1 MERIIVAE
9 MTDYLL
15 HNNMITRH
23 QHGFLNRRSTAT
35 NILECLSDWTL
46 AIDNNQTRTVVYI
59 DFARAFDTVSRPK
72 LMTKLQ
78 GYGITGNLLQ
88 FISSFLHE
96 RNQKTRV
103 GQSVSNA
110 VQLTSGIVQGSCLGP
125 LLFLIYINDVTAIFD
140 ELVKP
145 KLFADD
151 LKLYTSVK
159 SNDDCKLLQANLDKL
174 AQWANDWQLKI
185 SSTKCCVL
193 DIGRKTDAVNCYID
207 GQLLPSVD
215 QVNDLG
221 ITLDSK
227 LRFSIHIN
235 KIVKKSITRANLI
248 LKCFYSRDTSTLIKA
263 FKVYVRPIIEYCS
276 PAWSPHL
283 VKDIIL
289 LESVQRKFTKR
300 LPGMRNIPYSQRL
313 KLLNLERLDV
323 RRLRADL
330 MLAYK
335 IVFGVISDT
344 DISQFFYCLSKR
356 VQHSRPSI

>member
-1 MERIIVAE
+1 
-9 MTDYLL
+9 
-15 HNNMITRH
+15 
-23 QHGFLNRRSTAT
+23 
-35 NILECLSDWTL
+35 
-46 AIDNNQTRTVVYI
+46 
-59 DFARAFDTVSRPK
+59 
-72 LMTKLQ
+72 MTKLQ

-125 LLFLIYINDVTAIFD
+125 LLFLIYINDVTSIFD

-193 DIGRKTDAVNCYID
+193 DIGRKMDAVNYYID

-215 QVNDLG
+215 QVTDLG

-300 LPGMRNIPYSQRL
+300 LPGMQNIPYPQRL
-313 KLLNLERLDV
+313 KQLGLERLDV

-335 IVFGVISDT
+335 IIFGIVADI
-344 DISQFFYCLSKR
+344 DISNFFHFMSKR
-356 VQHSRPSI
+356 VQHSRPPI

>member
-1 MERIIVAE
+1 
-9 MTDYLL
+9 
-15 HNNMITRH
+15 
-23 QHGFLNRRSTAT
+23 
-35 NILECLSDWTL
+35 
-46 AIDNNQTRTVVYI
+46 
-59 DFARAFDTVSRPK
+59 
-72 LMTKLQ
+72 MTKLQ

-103 GQSVSNA
+103 GQSVTNA

-125 LLFLIYINDVTAIFD
+125 LLFLIYINDVTSIFD

-193 DIGRKTDAVNCYID
+193 DIGRKMDAVNYYID

-215 QVNDLG
+215 QVTDLG

-235 KIVKKSITRANLI
+235 KIVKN
-248 LKCFYSRDTSTLIKA
+248 
-263 FKVYVRPIIEYCS
+263 
-276 PAWSPHL
+276 
-283 VKDIIL
+283 
-289 LESVQRKFTKR
+289 Q
-300 LPGMRNIPYSQRL
+300 
-313 KLLNLERLDV
+313 
-323 RRLRADL
+323 LREP
-330 MLAYK
+330 
-335 IVFGVISDT
+335 T
-344 DISQFFYCLSKR
+344 
-356 VQHSRPSI
+356 